1 MLRAANPAVITRMKA
16 RRTPAKR
23 RTPKPRT
30 IGVGE
35 SRSTRKP
42 AAVARHAVAMVG
54 PARFAAVLAADSPEA
69 PVDSTSSRR
78 AWNWIA

>member
-1 MLRAANPAVITRMKA
+1 MKA
-16 RRTPAKR
+16 NKTPANR

-42 AAVARHAVAMVG
+42 AAVAKQAVAIVG
-54 PARFAAVLAADSPEA
+54 PERFAAVLAASAPEA
-69 PVDSTSSRR
+69 PVASTSSRR